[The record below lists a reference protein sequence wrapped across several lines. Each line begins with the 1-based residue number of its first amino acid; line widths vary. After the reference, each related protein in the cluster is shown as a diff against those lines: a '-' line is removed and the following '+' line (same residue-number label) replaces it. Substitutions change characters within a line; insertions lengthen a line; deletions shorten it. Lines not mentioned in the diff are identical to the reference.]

1 VADINEVNQTL
12 AFCSTEDILRELVA
26 RSDALVIMT
35 STPSKDGAKEQCDL
49 IFQPSEVGGY
59 RPLIGLLAR
68 GYAEILET
76 AAHEP
81 ETLACE
87 ECIAEAE
94 EELGTADLEEEADE
108 EEGEEWKREDD
119 SSAN

>member
-1 VADINEVNQTL
+1 MADINEVNQTL

-68 GYAEILET
+68 GYAEVLET
-76 AAHEP
+76 AAIHP
-81 ETLACE
+81 DPFICD
-87 ECIAEAE
+87 ECME
-94 EELGTADLEEEADE
+94 EEEPDEEEADE
-108 EEGEEWKREDD
+108 EEGEEWKREDG